1 LSVTSFATA
10 KAAPAYGPT
19 VIAIVRRLAS
29 MPRSV
34 RLSLWLFLGGVA
46 LGFAMF
52 PFDPRQWPPRPEAPV
67 LIIAI
72 FLGAALFGALAFV
85 ALRTYQGRNWARWVQ
100 LVLTVAA
107 LPGAIRDAIAH
118 LGGAPVIT
126 TIYAAIFCAE
136 IVAVALLFTR
146 TSSLWYRHASAG
158 SPAS

>member
-1 LSVTSFATA
+1 
-10 KAAPAYGPT
+10 
-19 VIAIVRRLAS
+19 

-46 LGFAMF
+46 LGFAMI
-52 PFDPRQWPPRPEAPV
+52 PFDPRPWPPRPEAPV
-67 LIIAI
+67 FITAI

-85 ALRTYQGRNWARWVQ
+85 ALRTYQGRDWARWVQ
-100 LVLTVAA
+100 LVLAVVA
-107 LPGAIRDAIAH
+107 LPGAIRDAVAH
-118 LGGAPVIT
+118 LAGAPVIT

-146 TSSLWYRHASAG
+146 AASLWYRHASTG